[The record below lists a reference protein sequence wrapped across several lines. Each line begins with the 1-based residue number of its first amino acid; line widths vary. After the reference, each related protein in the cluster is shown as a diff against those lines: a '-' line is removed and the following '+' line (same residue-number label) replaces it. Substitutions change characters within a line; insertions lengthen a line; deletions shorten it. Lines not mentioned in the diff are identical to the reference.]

1 MTLSLTC
8 VKTLSRIQG
17 SNSWVNILTHNYES
31 LESKSTHGPLKYI
44 VKIAIK
50 HNNGKK
56 GTDLEL
62 FVVVTWFS
70 VSKLVGVSL
79 SDNIKY

>member
-56 GTDLEL
+56 GQIWNCL
-62 FVVVTWFS
+62 
-70 VSKLVGVSL
+70 
-79 SDNIKY
+79 